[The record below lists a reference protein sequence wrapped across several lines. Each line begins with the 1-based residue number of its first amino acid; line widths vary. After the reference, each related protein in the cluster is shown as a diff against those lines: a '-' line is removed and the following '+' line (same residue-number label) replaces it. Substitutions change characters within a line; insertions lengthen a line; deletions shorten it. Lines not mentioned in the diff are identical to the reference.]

1 VDEVLAMKLIP
12 VSDIE
17 VINTITSLKRKNA
30 SGYDGISNKILI
42 HYVNLISNLFLIHAI
57 LY

>member
-17 VINTITSLKRKNA
+17 VINTITSLKKKNTL
-30 SGYDGISNKILI
+30 GCDGISNKILI
-42 HYVNLISNLFLIHAI
+42 HYVNLISNLFYIYVI